1 MECLGTEEMVE
12 VDSADQTGD
21 TEVAKGLKEVNEA
34 DTARLGVKAEM
45 FERQE
50 SAASTLSNQ
59 SWCESPETCHT
70 WDMQSVVSYI
80 KSYQP
85 QTVRGQTAELMTPDI
100 LTLIN

>member
-1 MECLGTEEMVE
+1 MVE

-21 TEVAKGLKEVNEA
+21 TEVVKGLKEVNEA

-70 WDMQSVVSYI
+70 WDMQSVVSTEFYSQYLI
-80 KSYQP
+80 S
-85 QTVRGQTAELMTPDI
+85 TTITTAQSWLVTRI
-100 LTLIN
+100 C